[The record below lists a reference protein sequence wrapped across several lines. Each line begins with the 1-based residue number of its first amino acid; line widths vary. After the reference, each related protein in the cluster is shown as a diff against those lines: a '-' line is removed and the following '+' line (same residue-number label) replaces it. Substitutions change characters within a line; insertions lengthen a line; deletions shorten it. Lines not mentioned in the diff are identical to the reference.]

1 MFWHPSEPDID
12 VASAISQ
19 GSRDYQ
25 EDAVIADFPVGAEFG
40 MVVLA
45 DGMGGHAAG
54 DVASKTV
61 VTEVFR
67 HLKFRS
73 DSIPYQGTNIPALL
87 GEAATAA
94 NLATMRHIAK
104 HPDAAGMGATLV
116 STVFVDNRLYWMSIG
131 DSPLFH
137 FRNGKLS
144 QLNEDHSLSPQI
156 DFLVE
161 AGMMDAETGRNH
173 PNRNCLTSVIMG
185 EDIAKKDC
193 PAEPFEIKQGDIFIV
208 ASDGLQYLQDTQIE
222 KILHKNRKERCTE
235 IARALLTSVEALKD
249 PDQDNVT
256 ISVVKIN
263 RLVSVRKQTA
273 SAPQLSNFQH
283 APALQP
289 KAANEGGAGQ
299 IAATTGY
306 ARKSSGSRF
315 ARASNGQ

>member
-104 HPDAAGMGATLV
+104 HPDAAVWLISGYTPGPAAVGVIANANSGARAYPMVPWMGLLHETL
-116 STVFVDNRLYWMSIG
+116 G
-131 DSPLFH
+131 
-137 FRNGKLS
+137 
-144 QLNEDHSLSPQI
+144 NELADY
-156 DFLVE
+156 VKGAE
-161 AGMMDAETGRNH
+161 DAE
-173 PNRNCLTSVIMG
+173 
-185 EDIAKKDC
+185 
-193 PAEPFEIKQGDIFIV
+193 
-208 ASDGLQYLQDTQIE
+208 
-222 KILHKNRKERCTE
+222 
-235 IARALLTSVEALKD
+235 RALAD
-249 PDQDNVT
+249 
-256 ISVVKIN
+256 I
-263 RLVSVRKQTA
+263 TA
-273 SAPQLSNFQH
+273 AYN
-283 APALQP
+283 A
-289 KAANEGGAGQ
+289 
-299 IAATTGY
+299 AATQAGY
-306 ARKSSGSRF
+306 L
-315 ARASNGQ
+315 N